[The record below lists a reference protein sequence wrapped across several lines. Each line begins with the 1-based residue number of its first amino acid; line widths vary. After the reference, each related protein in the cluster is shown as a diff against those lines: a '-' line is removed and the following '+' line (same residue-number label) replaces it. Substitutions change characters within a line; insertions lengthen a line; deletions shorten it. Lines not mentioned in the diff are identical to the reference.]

1 MSTPDSM
8 ALQVRAMSI
17 SFGGVRALDG
27 VDLDVAP
34 GEIVGLIGP
43 TGAGKTTLFD
53 CISGLVPGQGSVAV
67 GGRDVTTLAPHS
79 RAHAGLGRSFQD
91 ARLFSSM
98 TVLDSLR
105 VAGERNA
112 KRPPSIFATL
122 LGLGGVPQQ
131 EQAATDRAMAVVE
144 QFGLAAYRDK
154 LIGELSTGTRRVV
167 DLAGL
172 MVQRPSVILLD
183 EPSSGIAQR
192 DAEALG
198 PLLVQVRDEL
208 GCAMVI
214 IEHDMPL
221 LLGLVDRLYALETG
235 RVIASGPPQQ
245 VVANERVVR
254 SYLGD
259 DPAAIE
265 RSG

>member
-1 MSTPDSM
+1 MT
-8 ALQVRAMSI
+8 ALSVRGMGV
-17 SFGGVRALDG
+17 SFGGLRALDN
-27 VDLDVAP
+27 VDLDVEA

-43 TGAGKTTLFD
+43 NGAGKTTLFD
-53 CISGLVPGQGSVAV
+53 CICGLSPGDGTVSV
-67 GGRDVTTLAPHS
+67 GGRDITTLAPHQ

-91 ARLFSSM
+91 ARLFTSM
-98 TVLDSLR
+98 TVLDTLR
-105 VAGERNA
+105 VAGERA
-112 KRPPSIFATL
+112 SKRPASVVMTL
-122 LGLGGVPQQ
+122 LGLGGVA
-131 EQAATDRAMAVVE
+131 EEEKQATARALEVVE
-144 QFGLAAYRDK
+144 QFGLTAYRDK

-172 MVQRPSVILLD
+172 MIQRPAVILLD

-192 DAEALG
+192 EAEALG
-198 PLLVQVRDEL
+198 PLLVKVRDEL
-208 GCAMVI
+208 GCAMLV

-235 RVIASGPPQQ
+235 RVIASGLPQD
-245 VVANERVVR
+245 VVADPRVVR